1 MCPTIIALPHRSG
14 SLLLAAT
21 LLLGIARPA
30 QSVSTLFVDGDL
42 GFSTATAQMQID
54 GVLTAA
60 AGLVPTP
67 VLAGSQFLLAASFL
81 GVSSHGGITTA
92 TFGTAPAVPDV
103 MLIGGDNTL
112 LLAGELQSL
121 SAMGVNGID
130 SAVLTG
136 ELAPTG
142 GSLMQTFANPT
153 GLMELQLDLSA
164 PFRSGIFNQDF
175 SGHINGRL
183 ESLESFTEPVP
194 LVATSIPEPATW
206 GLMTVGLLG
215 LWALPLRRGYRTG
228 SMVRA
233 TPC

>member
-1 MCPTIIALPHRSG
+1 MCPTIIARPHLRG

-21 LLLGIARPA
+21 LLLGITRPA
-30 QSVSTLFVDGDL
+30 QAVSTLFLDGDL
-42 GFSTATAQMQID
+42 GFNTATGQMQID
-54 GVLTAA
+54 GVLTGA
-60 AGLVPTP
+60 AGLVPAP

-81 GVSSHGGITTA
+81 GVSSHGGITMA
-92 TFGTAPAVPDV
+92 TFGSAPGAPDV
-103 MLIGGDNTL
+103 VLIGGDNTL

-121 SAMGVNGID
+121 SAMGVNGLD

-142 GSLMQTFANPT
+142 GSLMTTFANPT

-164 PFRSGIFNQDF
+164 PFRSGIFNRDF
-175 SGHINGRL
+175 AGHVNGRL
-183 ESLESFTEPVP
+183 ESSASITGPVP
-194 LVATSIPEPATW
+194 LVAPSIPEPGTW

-215 LWALPLRRGYRTG
+215 LWALHLQRGYRTG
-228 SMVRA
+228 LMVRA